1 MKIKPFAVEEWM
13 NAWEVG
19 AKYNIAETC
28 VDSISMNDLF
38 ELTGEDKTEFLN
50 RLCARRLSYGD
61 IEGLPEFRK
70 GVCGLYKTL
79 NIENIVPT
87 HGASGANHHVFYSLI
102 SPGDRVVSIM
112 PTYQQLYSI
121 PESYGADV
129 QILHLSK
136 ENNYLPDLE
145 KLRRLVTPK
154 TKMICINNPNNPTG
168 ALMSEQML
176 REIVEIARS
185 ADAWILCDEVY
196 RHLSQ
201 EDGWCPS
208 IVDLYEKGISVSSM
222 SKVFSLA
229 GLRLGWIA
237 THDMSVVK
245 SCLSHRDYNLVSC
258 GVFDEMLAAAALKH
272 RDKLLE
278 RSRKIVRENLQIL
291 DDWVGSEPHVSYVK
305 PKAGTTALV
314 YYDLDISSYEFCEE
328 MYKKTGAFVTPGD
341 CFEVPH
347 SMRIGY
353 AYGKQ
358 HRSALFLPGHGILY
372 WYCNHHG
379 LFQKRI

>member
-28 VDSISMNDLF
+28 VDSISMNELF

-79 NIENIVPT
+79 TIENIVPT

-145 KLRRLVTPK
+145 KLRRLVTPE

-176 REIVEIARS
+176 QEIVEIARS

-201 EDGWCPS
+201 EDGWSPS

-291 DDWVGSEPHVSYVK
+291 DDWVSSEPHVSYVK

-314 YYDLDISSYEFCEE
+314 YYDLDIPSYEFCEE
-328 MYKKTGAFVTPGD
+328 MYKMTGAFVTPGD

-358 HRSALFLPGHGILY
+358 DLID
-372 WYCNHHG
+372 G
-379 LFQKRI
+379 LKAISEYIAMKTR

>member
-28 VDSISMNDLF
+28 VDSISMNELF

-145 KLRRLVTPK
+145 KLRRLVKPK

-358 HRSALFLPGHGILY
+358 DLID
-372 WYCNHHG
+372 G
-379 LFQKRI
+379 LKAISEYIAMKTR

>member
-28 VDSISMNDLF
+28 VDSISMNELF

-168 ALMSEQML
+168 ALMTEQML

-222 SKVFSLA
+222 PKVFSLA

-291 DDWVGSEPHVSYVK
+291 DDWVSSEPHVSYVK

-314 YYDLDISSYEFCEE
+314 YYDLDIPSYEFCEE

-358 HRSALFLPGHGILY
+358 DLID
-372 WYCNHHG
+372 G
-379 LFQKRI
+379 LKAISEYIVMKTR